1 VHLGVVWNV
10 FLAVLPVCFAGL
22 LTVVCERFRKAG
34 RPCPWFVWLPL
45 GLCWLAFLPN
55 ACYLLTEWRH
65 FFFQGLPYAYQNYE
79 GRAALIFIAKDSLF
93 FLIYSL
99 TGCLCF
105 ALAIRPVERLL
116 RSAGAKPALLAAPF
130 FFLVSLGVYLGLFI
144 RLNSWNI
151 VTHPDRV
158 LAIALHTLSDIQ
170 IVKAIVVFGFLLFL
184 LYEILDI
191 FLDGVALRLHRRHLR
206 LPFLNAGRNAV

>member
-1 VHLGVVWNV
+1 MHGVTWNI
-10 FLAVLPVCFAGL
+10 FLAVLPVFFAGL
-22 LTVVCERFRKAG
+22 LTAVFALFRKYG
-34 RPCPWFVWLPL
+34 KPCPWFVWLPL

-55 ACYLLTEWRH
+55 ACYLVTEWRH
-65 FFFQGLPYAYQNYE
+65 FLFQGLPYVYQNYV

-99 TGCLCF
+99 IGCLCF
-105 ALAIRPVERLL
+105 ALAIRPVERLM
-116 RSAGAKPALLAAPF
+116 RKAGGKPGLWAAPF

-151 VTHPDRV
+151 VTHPARV
-158 LAIALHTLSDIQ
+158 LAITLHTLSDIQ
-170 IVKAIVVFGFLLFL
+170 LVKAIVAFAFLLFL

-191 FLDGVALRLHRRHLR
+191 FLDGLALRLHRRHLH
-206 LPFLNAGRNAV
+206 LPFLSADRHAA